1 MPHHGAIQRKESIDL
16 SGGKDGKPGN
26 ERRRFR
32 HVPFRALHPV
42 VWPKAQPELQV
53 NCHDLHFG
61 KEVDICRSSQV
72 PTSRCTSTCFSFVQ
86 CAHQGL
92 WMIVI
97 CSSSTCEW
105 SGNRRSELSTF
116 LTLWLSLT
124 SMSNFSSGFRCSD
137 GPFRSVYAR
146 SPKTR
151 GEKLVIWR
159 RPWRRLV
166 VGVSDS
172 SWEDVE
178 RLPET
183 FFELLNLQGRALN
196 EFTCVTWFLIVYNL

>member
-1 MPHHGAIQRKESIDL
+1 MAPSSGKKALIFQGARMASQAMSEEDFAMFL
-16 SGGKDGKPGN
+16 FELCTLWCGQKPGLN
-26 ERRRFR
+26 CKWIAMTCTLERRLTL
-32 HVPFRALHPV
+32 VDAL
-42 VWPKAQPELQV
+42 
-53 NCHDLHFG
+53 
-61 KEVDICRSSQV
+61 RSQRLGARLLAFPLCS
-72 PTSRCTSTCFSFVQ
+72 
-86 CAHQGL
+86 AHTRDCKWL
-92 WMIVI
+92 
-97 CSSSTCEW
+97 

-159 RPWRRLV
+159 RPWQRLV
-166 VGVSDS
+166 VCVSDS